1 MIMRYQ
7 IQLLSVEYFALSLLL
22 GLVLIPLL
30 SSDFWNALRD
40 RVMILL
46 NFAGGWRKG
55 TAARQDESANQTE
68 SASMRTHPSYRLPEG
83 QRTTPKPRY
92 KSKGGI
98 RSAEWYGTRNRPVRR
113 RLK

>member
-1 MIMRYQ
+1 MRFQ

-30 SSDFWNALRD
+30 SSAFWSALRD
-40 RVMILL
+40 RALILL
-46 NFAGGWRKG
+46 HFASGRRGR
-55 TAARQDESANQTE
+55 TAARPDETANQPESAP
-68 SASMRTHPSYRLPEG
+68 MRPHLSLPSSEG
-83 QRTTPKPRY
+83 HRTTPKTRF

-98 RSAEWYGTRNRPVRR
+98 RSAEWYGTRARPARR